1 MCQGDTVGVE
11 VNGAQDYVWTD
22 IGAIVTDDLAFD
34 TVGVVTE
41 FDVTLEVLGTDI
53 WGCSNVDYLDITVTD
68 SPAPTVSGP
77 GTACVG
83 DAMTFVAQEPDGAV
97 LEWVTAPGGP
107 GDVPLELEALP
118 GVFPVT
124 VMATNAVGCTAA
136 TPG

>member
-1 MCQGDTVGVE
+1 MSPHPRCAKDTVGVE

-68 SPAPTVSGP
+68 SLSAHSVGSGN
-77 GTACVG
+77 GVRG
-83 DAMTFVAQEPDGAV
+83 RRDDLRGAGNS
-97 LEWVTAPGGP
+97 TAPCWNGSQRRVARAMCRWSWRRCP
-107 GDVPLELEALP
+107 GS
-118 GVFPVT
+118 FR
-124 VMATNAVGCTAA
+124 
-136 TPG
+136 